1 MKAITILLFIPI
13 ILGITVPVY
22 VANGSSEDEINCY
35 ERGIRDGEEH
45 PFNQDTY
52 DDCEDDYYRGFIK
65 GCMSVEGNTREA
77 CELATDA

>member
-13 ILGITVPVY
+13 ILGITVSVY
-22 VANGSSEDEINCY
+22 VANGSSADEINCY

-45 PFNQDTY
+45 PFNQDTH
-52 DDCEDDYYRGFIK
+52 DDCGNDYYRGFIK
-65 GCMSVEGNTREA
+65 GCMSVEGNTRED